1 MLFRSVRESALVGAV
16 PVTTDYAGLAD
27 KNYCVKVP
35 GNPYEKETQE
45 ALADKIVELLKK
57 PEQVQEIREKNVELV
72 KDETWENVAKLWL
85 S

>member
-1 MLFRSVRESALVGAV
+1 M
-16 PVTTDYAGLAD
+16 
-27 KNYCVKVP
+27 KVP